1 MLTPLLLTGCSV
13 FGVRSATPEPQ
24 FAVISQIG
32 PVEIRHYA
40 PRIAAET
47 TVQAGPSAARYQGF
61 RRLAAYIFGANH
73 RHSRIAMTAPVAQ
86 SSGARIAMTA
96 PVTQSH
102 SAQGWVIS
110 FYMPANETLETLPT
124 PDDPQVRLVTLPAAD
139 EAVLRFSGSRSPATV
154 EKEQA
159 RLLASLAKTPWHA
172 VGTPVAWFYDPP
184 WTLPAFR
191 RNEVAVEVQSAT

>member
-1 MLTPLLLTGCSV
+1 MLTPLLLSACSV
-13 FGVRSATPEPQ
+13 FGVRSTTPEPK
-24 FAVISQIG
+24 FTVISQIG

-73 RHSRIAMTAPVAQ
+73 RHSRIAMTTPVAQ
-86 SSGARIAMTA
+86 SPGERIAMTA
-96 PVTQSH
+96 PVTQSP
-102 SAQGWVIS
+102 SAQGWVIR
-110 FYMPANETLETLPT
+110 FYMPANETLDTLPM
-124 PDDPQVRLVTLPAAD
+124 PDDPQVRLVTVAATD
-139 EAVLRFSGSRSPATV
+139 DAVLRFSGSRSPAAV
-154 EKEQA
+154 EKEQR
-159 RLLASLAKTPWHA
+159 RLLELLAKTPWHP

-191 RNEVAVEVQSAT
+191 RNEVAVEVRSAT